1 MAANATLVRDV
12 LALVGLNNTG
22 NINARQ
28 TSHFMVANSI
38 ESVDDFASLETSQ
51 VREMVKQY
59 QRAHPAGSMG
69 ITLQNRLK
77 GLIWW
82 ARDQKRRAQAIDTTT
97 LDVARLENARED
109 YEMYLKDV
117 DAGSKVTALE
127 KFNSKTEF
135 SSWDDIVTETLD
147 QRMGAQEASITYV
160 IRPVQPAGFVP
171 RNSKEELK
179 YALPLAGSKYNADNA
194 LVYNMLSIATLG
206 TLAYTY
212 VENHKHQLDG
222 RAAMQALR
230 DHYDGDAS
238 TNKKLTKYQGIISN
252 IEYSN
257 ERTASWE
264 GQLTKLIEAYNW
276 LQTRASQSFTDDIKV
291 IKLCNMIKVA
301 NNNALAIAVE
311 YMRNNFRSNF
321 EGAVTYITGRINEI
335 NALKPSAGT
344 RYVSSTTRKTSWNG
358 VDISN
363 PERSFKP
370 EEWERLKQDGQT
382 LVNKYRNEIRNP
394 PHHDSGRG
402 HGGWGRGGRGGRGGR
417 YGRGGRGGRDGR
429 GRGRGRGGGRGQD
442 NERVVQEVQSNTDDT
457 KKPPETSSGGNTG
470 TATSPKGGQAGSQFK

>member
-1 MAANATLVRDV
+1 
-12 LALVGLNNTG
+12 
-22 NINARQ
+22 
-28 TSHFMVANSI
+28 
-38 ESVDDFASLETSQ
+38 
-51 VREMVKQY
+51 
-59 QRAHPAGSMG
+59 
-69 ITLQNRLK
+69 
-77 GLIWW
+77 
-82 ARDQKRRAQAIDTTT
+82 
-97 LDVARLENARED
+97 
-109 YEMYLKDV
+109 MYLKDV
-117 DAGSKVTALE
+117 D
-127 KFNSKTEF
+127 NSKKEF
-135 SSWDDIVTETLD
+135 SNWDDMVTETLD
-147 QRMGAQEASITYV
+147 QRMGAQEASINYI

-212 VENHKHQLDG
+212 VENFKHQLDG
-222 RAAMQALR
+222 RAAMLALR

-257 ERTASWE
+257 ERTASWKS
-264 GQLTKLIEAYNW
+264 QLTKLIESYNW
-276 LQTRASQSFTDDIKV
+276 LQSRASQSFTDDIKV
-291 IKLCNMIKVA
+291 IKLCAMIKVA

-321 EGAVTYITGRINEI
+321 DGAETYITGRINEI

-370 EEWERLKQDGQT
+370 
-382 LVNKYRNEIRNP
+382 RN
-394 PHHDSGRG
+394 
-402 HGGWGRGGRGGRGGR
+402 
-417 YGRGGRGGRDGR
+417 
-429 GRGRGRGGGRGQD
+429 
-442 NERVVQEVQSNTDDT
+442 
-457 KKPPETSSGGNTG
+457 G
-470 TATSPKGGQAGSQFK
+470 TA